1 MARRFEG
8 GKLVIA
14 SHNPGKVLEI
24 QALLNPFE
32 AEVIS
37 AGELGLPEPEETGD
51 TFIAN
56 AELKAQAAAMGA
68 NLPALADDSGIV
80 VNGLNGQ
87 PGIYSARWG
96 GPAKDFNHA
105 MGRVWTELEAIEDK
119 SAHFTS
125 ALALCWPDGHSEIF
139 EGYIHGTIIWPQR
152 GDKGFG
158 YDPIFQP
165 NGHNQTFGELEND
178 VKYSI
183 SHRFQAF
190 KKLVEACFKD

>member
-1 MARRFEG
+1 MARRFES

-14 SHNPGKVLEI
+14 SHNPGKVREI
-24 QALLNPFE
+24 KALLDPFG

-37 AGELGLPEPEETGD
+37 ASDLALPEPEETGD

-56 AELKAQAAAMGA
+56 AKLKAHAAAVGS
-68 NLPALADDSGIV
+68 NLPALSDDSGIV
-80 VNGLNGQ
+80 VNGLGGK

-96 GPAKDFNHA
+96 GPKKDFNRA
-105 MGRVWTELEAIEDK
+105 MARVWKELGTVEDK

-139 EGYIHGTIIWPQR
+139 EGHIHGTIVWPQR
-152 GDKGFG
+152 GGKGFG

-165 NGHNQTFGELEND
+165 NGYDQTFGELENEI
-178 VKYSI
+178 KYCI
-183 SHRFQAF
+183 SHRFRAF
-190 KKLVEACFKD
+190 MQLVEACFKI

>member
-1 MARRFEG
+1 MARRFKG

-14 SHNPGKVLEI
+14 SHNPGKVREI
-24 QALLNPFE
+24 QALLDPFG

-37 AGELGLPEPEETGD
+37 AGELGLPEPEETGN

-56 AELKAQAAAMGA
+56 AELKAHAAAIGA

-96 GPAKDFNHA
+96 GPTKDFNRA
-105 MGRVWTELEAIEDK
+105 MERVWTELEAIEDK

-139 EGYIHGTIIWPQR
+139 EGHIQGAIVWPQR

-165 NGHNQTFGELEND
+165 NGYDKTFGELEND
-178 VKYSI
+178 VKYNI

-190 KKLVEACFKD
+190 EKLVEACFKI